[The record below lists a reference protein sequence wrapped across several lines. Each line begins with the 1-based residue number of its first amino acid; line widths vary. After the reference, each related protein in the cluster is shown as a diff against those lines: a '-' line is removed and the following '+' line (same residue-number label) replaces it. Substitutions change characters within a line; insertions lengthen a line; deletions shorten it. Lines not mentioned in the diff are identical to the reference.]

1 MTQSTNQRELA
12 RRSAGVHAA
21 HKASKA
27 LAAAV
32 STFIVFAPMLE
43 KAAMAQ
49 PQSAQTDPP
58 KAEHTVRGNEL
69 TITAGEKSIK
79 VYTKYFIGESDQIGD
94 PVLEVEGPARF
105 TVRFYPVVKR
115 DQFSE
120 GKETYERDLLYS
132 FGEAGESEGVEQTT
146 KMETRISPYTASG
159 DYVDT
164 LNFVIG
170 TPVEITKEVG
180 EGKHRFSVLSPNGF
194 FELVS
199 VEAVVVE
206 KPPAEPPARRVIET
220 PKAPEPVNAAPVK
233 ETPAKEYDKPV
244 VLFDAERTWLN
255 TPDNTGDMNYWQRR
269 ANIWFDDNWAL
280 VAGGMSSSYALKL
293 DSDTTQTIFRSF
305 SFDASLGLA
314 YWNDG
319 HSVYA
324 MANAGYR
331 GMIST
336 TVLFAGESSPNG
348 VRDVTDHFKIGGQ
361 AGYRFKHNLVLDA
374 SVVNNPFNPVKG
386 RLYGMLP
393 AGWISGGH
401 SNPWI
406 EVNSLWLRTM
416 SPLPSADF
424 AGAAE
429 LGSDNLYMR
438 ALAGIPIWEFG
449 TIVPSVIGGGE
460 FFYPL
465 VRGPED
471 GLSGNFYAGGSLK
484 SSSVLDGDAGR
495 LEVEAGALG
504 NTKGATIMLKLG
516 HSR

>member
-1 MTQSTNQRELA
+1 MNQSSNQRELV
-12 RRSAGVHAA
+12 RRSTGAHAA
-21 HKASKA
+21 HKSSKA

-32 STFIVFAPMLE
+32 STFIVFAPMFERTAL
-43 KAAMAQ
+43 AQ
-49 PQSAQTDPP
+49 PQSAQQDSP
-58 KAEHTVRGNEL
+58 KAEHIVRGNEL

-79 VYTKYFIGESDQIGD
+79 VYTKYFVGESDQISD
-94 PVLEVEGPARF
+94 PVLEVEGPAKF

-146 KMETRISPYTASG
+146 NMETRISPYTASG

-170 TPVEITKEVG
+170 TPIEITKEVG

-206 KPPAEPPARRVIET
+206 KPPVEPPARRVIKT
-220 PKAPEPVNAAPVK
+220 PTAPEPAKTVTVK
-233 ETPAKEYDKPV
+233 ETPSKEYDKPV
-244 VLFDAERTWLN
+244 VLFDAERTWIN
-255 TPDNTGDMNYWQRR
+255 TPENDGDMNYWQSRV
-269 ANIWFDDNWAL
+269 NGWFDDNWAI

-314 YWNDG
+314 YGNSG
-319 HSVYA
+319 HYA
-324 MANAGYR
+324 YALANAGYR

-336 TVLFAGESSPNG
+336 TVLFESPAGM
-348 VRDVTDHFKIGGQ
+348 RDVTDQFEIGGQ
-361 AGYRFKHNLVLDA
+361 VGYRLKHNLALDA

-393 AGWISGGH
+393 VGWISGGH

-416 SPLPSADF
+416 RQVQSADSV
-424 AGAAE
+424 GAAE

-438 ALAGIPIWEFG
+438 GLVGIPIWEFG

-460 FFYPL
+460 FYYPL
-465 VRGPED
+465 VRGPDE
-471 GLSGNFYAGGSLK
+471 GITGNFYAGGSLK
-484 SSSVLDGDAGR
+484 TRSALEGEAGS
-495 LEVEAGALG
+495 LELEAGAVG
-504 NTKGATIMLKLG
+504 NTKGATIMLKLE